1 MRMTL
6 SDWTLL
12 VLLSILWGGSF
23 FFAAVAV
30 RDLPPLTVVALRTGI
45 AALALLAVLR
55 IRDGMGPFAT
65 GMAVPYLRYGIFEQ
79 SCALQPVVLGTDHDP
94 ERPCRHFE
102 CHHAAFLH
110 PRRALFSDRR
120 TRHRA

>member
-12 VLLSILWGGSF
+12 
-23 FFAAVAV
+23 
-30 RDLPPLTVVALRTGI
+30 
-45 AALALLAVLR
+45 AVLR
-55 IRDGMGPFAT
+55 MRDGMGAFAT

-102 CHHAAFLH
+102 CDHAAFFYW
-110 PRRALFSDRR
+110 RFSPITKRMTCHAR
-120 TRHRA
+120 NATN

>member
-12 VLLSILWGGSF
+12 V
-23 FFAAVAV
+23 
-30 RDLPPLTVVALRTGI
+30 LRTGI

-65 GMAVPYLRYGIFEQ
+65 GMAIPYLRYGIFEQ
-79 SCALQPVVLGTDHDP
+79 SMCPSASCSGH
-94 ERPCRHFE
+94 
-102 CHHAAFLH
+102 
-110 PRRALFSDRR
+110 R
-120 TRHRA
+120 T